1 MSLLEFLG
9 NEEETNKD
17 IEEVIIME
25 DTLND
30 VKELLEFKL
39 GDINT
44 EIGLHKKY
52 NASFDPLGDSF
63 TEMLH
68 AAMYGS
74 RCTGSAGSGW
84 DTLDKGESKFSN
96 RLQSR
101 KCESCGSKVMFFLN
115 ECADCGSPNLSSYP
129 KDSRWGI
136 ASKSHLEYV
145 EELNGYRVMLL
156 EPESFDPDCRTFIL
170 RSWVIDAKDEYLT
183 EYANRQFNSEKSN
196 HINFMPLGQDFYRS
210 SPWLHMKATITMD
223 SITINY
229 FDITNTTPEIV
240 PEKFNIK
247 SMEEIME
254 GKTFGKNR
262 GITSR
267 K

>member
-1 MSLLEFLG
+1 M
-9 NEEETNKD
+9 K
-17 IEEVIIME
+17 

-30 VKELLEFKL
+30 VKELLDYQL
-39 GDINT
+39 GNIKAA
-44 EIGLHKKY
+44 LHFHKKY
-52 NASFDPLGDSF
+52 NAAFDPLGDAF

-68 AAMYGS
+68 AAMYGT

-101 KCESCGSKVMFFLN
+101 KCESCGSKVMFFLS
-115 ECADCGSPNLSSYP
+115 ECADCGSSNLSSYP

-136 ASKSHLEYV
+136 ASKSHLEYIN
-145 EELNGYRVMLL
+145 ELNGYRVTLL
-156 EPESFDPDCRTFIL
+156 EPESFDPVCRKFIL
-170 RSWVIDAKDEYLT
+170 RSWVIDAKNKYLT
-183 EYANRQFNSEKSN
+183 TYATHQYNSIKSN

-210 SPWLHMKATITMD
+210 SPCLHLKATITED
-223 SITINY
+223 GVEINY
-229 FDITNTTPEIV
+229 FNTTNTTSEIV
-240 PEKFNIK
+240 PEKFNKK

-254 GKTFGKNR
+254 GKTFGKERGNTNR
-262 GITSR
+262 

>member
-1 MSLLEFLG
+1 M
-9 NEEETNKD
+9 K
-17 IEEVIIME
+17 

-30 VKELLEFKL
+30 VKELLEYRL
-39 GDINT
+39 GNISKDI
-44 EIGLHKKY
+44 ELHKKY

-68 AAMYGS
+68 AAMYGT

-101 KCESCGSKVMFFLN
+101 KCKSCDSKVMFFLN
-115 ECADCGSPNLSSYP
+115 ECADCGSSNLSKYP

-136 ASKSHLEYV
+136 SSKSHLEYI
-145 EELNGYRVMLL
+145 EKLNGYRITLL
-156 EPESFDPDCRTFIL
+156 EPESFDPDCRKFIL
-170 RSWVIDAKDEYLT
+170 RSWVIDAKNEYLT
-183 EYANRQFNSEKSN
+183 AYATYQYNSEKSN
-196 HINFMPLGQDFYRS
+196 HINFTPLKQDFFRS
-210 SPWLHMKATITMD
+210 SPCLHLKATITVD
-223 SITINY
+223 DVIIDY
-229 FDITNTTPEIV
+229 FDLTNTTPEIV

-254 GKTFGKNR
+254 GKTFGKER